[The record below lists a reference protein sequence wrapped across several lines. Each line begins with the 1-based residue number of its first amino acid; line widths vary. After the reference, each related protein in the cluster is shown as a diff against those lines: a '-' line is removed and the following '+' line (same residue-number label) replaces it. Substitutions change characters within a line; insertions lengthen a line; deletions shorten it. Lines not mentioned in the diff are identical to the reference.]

1 MLCWHFCFSDIF
13 KHRLISLTN
22 SPPTT
27 STSVVEPSSIL
38 RKVQNNIFLLFKPTP
53 LHRRLIPRTIGR
65 ILFRHKFPQHGA
77 NLANFIVP
85 HFPRIYSLIQGVGRG
100 QLILTL
106 AIVHHRWIWGRLV
119 FRRRKLHLPRRKR
132 CCSAQK
138 SVGQKHLNDIDDDG
152 HGGYCTSGVGLEHVS
167 ATLWP
172 LSFRFN
178 LAADIS

>member
-27 STSVVEPSSIL
+27 WTSVVEPPSIL

-138 SVGQKHLNDIDDDG
+138 SVGQTQWYWWWWPWWVWHLWGQTRTCIR
-152 HGGYCTSGVGLEHVS
+152 H
-167 ATLWP
+167 TLTVIFP
-172 LSFRFN
+172 F
-178 LAADIS
+178 

>member
-38 RKVQNNIFLLFKPTP
+38 RKVQNNIFLLLNPAV
-53 LHRRLIPRTIGR
+53 RARLIPRTIGR

-106 AIVHHRWIWGRLV
+106 AIVHHRQPLDLGEV
-119 FRRRKLHLPRRKR
+119 GFQAKKTP
-132 CCSAQK
+132 SAQEEK
-138 SVGQKHLNDIDDDG
+138 MLFSSKVCWTKASQWYWWWWPWWVWHLRGRTRTCIR
-152 HGGYCTSGVGLEHVS
+152 H
-167 ATLWP
+167 TLTVIFP
-172 LSFRFN
+172 F
-178 LAADIS
+178 

>member
-1 MLCWHFCFSDIF
+1 MLCWHLCFSDIF

-27 STSVVEPSSIL
+27 WTSVVEPSSIL

-85 HFPRIYSLIQGVGRG
+85 HFPRIYSLIQSVGRG

-106 AIVHHRWIWGRLV
+106 AIVHHRQPVDLGEV
-119 FRRRKLHLPRRKR
+119 GFQAKKTP
-132 CCSAQK
+132 SAQDEKMLFK
-138 SVGQKHLNDIDDDG
+138 SFSMILMMMAMVGM
-152 HGGYCTSGVGLEHVS
+152 
-167 ATLWP
+167 AP
-172 LSFRFN
+172 LGS
-178 LAADIS
+178 D